1 MNAFGSN
8 SAVTTAA
15 GATLDLGGFNQAIGS
30 LAGSGGTV
38 SNNGLTAVTM
48 TTGGNNSSANFG
60 CSIQDGVRATALT
73 KLGSGT

>member
-1 MNAFGSN
+1 TYSGATTVSNGSLVAGAVNAFGSN
-8 SAVTTAA
+8 SAVSTAA

-48 TTGGNNSSANFG
+48 TTGSNNSSTN
-60 CSIQDGVRATALT
+60 
-73 KLGSGT
+73 

>member
-1 MNAFGSN
+1 SGATTVSNGSLVAGAVNAFGSN

-48 TTGGNNSSANFG
+48 TTGSNNSSTN
-60 CSIQDGVRATALT
+60 
-73 KLGSGT
+73 